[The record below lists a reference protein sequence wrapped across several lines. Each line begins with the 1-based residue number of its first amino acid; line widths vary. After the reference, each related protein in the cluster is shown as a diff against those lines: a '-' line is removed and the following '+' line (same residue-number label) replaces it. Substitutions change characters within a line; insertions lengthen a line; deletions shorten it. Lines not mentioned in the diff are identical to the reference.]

1 MEDSLKSLDENV
13 TKEPKSNE
21 SKKKKGVIIAIAIVL
36 LVGLVGVVL
45 YFNANKKANSN
56 EDNNANKG
64 EVKRENPYLSYTLT
78 NNDIADFDLY
88 FLQLE
93 NNSQNEV
100 YSPLSIKYALA
111 MLNEGTA
118 NTSKEQ
124 ITNILGKYDI
134 KKYTNSRNMSF
145 ANAMFIKN
153 SYKSSI
159 KTSYLDSL
167 KKYNLDVVYDSF
179 QTPTVLNNWVKNK
192 TFNLIDNL
200 YDDISSNDFIL
211 TNALAIDMDWIN
223 KIQSED
229 DSYVVDF
236 AHENYSKYIHGLNF
250 SDFYGLDFEG
260 YSKKAK
266 AVEIGAVVNRYDIL
280 NTLGEDNVK
289 KTVTDEYNKWGAE
302 GSENACGFDGY
313 PDEADKLN
321 IDKYLKEIDENYM
334 TIKSS
339 TDFSFYTDDDVKV
352 FAKDLKTYNGT
363 TLEYVG
369 IMPKNEK
376 LSDYI
381 KNINAKKV
389 NSLIKSLKSVSL
401 NNFKDGVIT
410 EIHGYIPLFKF
421 DYKLNL
427 VSDLNKLGITDVFD
441 ESKAD
446 LSNLTN
452 DKAYISDATH
462 KANIEFSNDG
472 IKAGAATSVY
482 GAGAGNCG
490 FDYLFD
496 VPVEKI
502 DLTFDEPY
510 MFIVRDKNS
519 GEVWFTGT
527 VYEPIEYQAKDL
539 EAN

>member
-1 MEDSLKSLDENV
+1 
-13 TKEPKSNE
+13 
-21 SKKKKGVIIAIAIVL
+21 
-36 LVGLVGVVL
+36 
-45 YFNANKKANSN
+45 
-56 EDNNANKG
+56 
-64 EVKRENPYLSYTLT
+64 
-78 NNDIADFDLY
+78 
-88 FLQLE
+88 
-93 NNSQNEV
+93 
-100 YSPLSIKYALA
+100 
-111 MLNEGTA
+111 
-118 NTSKEQ
+118 
-124 ITNILGKYDI
+124 
-134 KKYTNSRNMSF
+134 
-145 ANAMFIKN
+145 
-153 SYKSSI
+153 
-159 KTSYLDSL
+159 
-167 KKYNLDVVYDSF
+167 
-179 QTPTVLNNWVKNK
+179 
-192 TFNLIDNL
+192 
-200 YDDISSNDFIL
+200 
-211 TNALAIDMDWIN
+211 
-223 KIQSED
+223 
-229 DSYVVDF
+229 
-236 AHENYSKYIHGLNF
+236 
-250 SDFYGLDFEG
+250 
-260 YSKKAK
+260 
-266 AVEIGAVVNRYDIL
+266 
-280 NTLGEDNVK
+280 
-289 KTVTDEYNKWGAE
+289 
-302 GSENACGFDGY
+302 
-313 PDEADKLN
+313 
-321 IDKYLKEIDENYM
+321 M